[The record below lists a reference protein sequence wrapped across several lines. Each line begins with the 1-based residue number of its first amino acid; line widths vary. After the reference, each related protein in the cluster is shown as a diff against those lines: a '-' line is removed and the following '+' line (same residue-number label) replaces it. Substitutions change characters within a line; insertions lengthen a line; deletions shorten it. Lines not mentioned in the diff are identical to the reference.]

1 MSAKAAQR
9 VGRSGKALSPR
20 AASCGDWQ
28 RIITKSCWL
37 WRTAEAVARVWLW
50 SLKARK
56 IVSTEALWLGE
67 SRPHGQSGRRIWIG
81 GFAVSS
87 LREESPYPTK
97 ENSHTDRA
105 AEGHSSYVVTDPK
118 GDIVIDCG
126 QALLKNGYSIRLWND
141 LIILVNKYDCS
152 GCGPDLIG
160 ESLLNK

>member
-1 MSAKAAQR
+1 MRYQSAEN
-9 VGRSGKALSPR
+9 VSS
-20 AASCGDWQ
+20 
-28 RIITKSCWL
+28 
-37 WRTAEAVARVWLW
+37 EAHR
-50 SLKARK
+50 
-56 IVSTEALWLGE
+56 LGE
-67 SRPHGQSGRRIWIG
+67 SSPYGQPGRRIWIG
-81 GFAVSS
+81 RFAGSS